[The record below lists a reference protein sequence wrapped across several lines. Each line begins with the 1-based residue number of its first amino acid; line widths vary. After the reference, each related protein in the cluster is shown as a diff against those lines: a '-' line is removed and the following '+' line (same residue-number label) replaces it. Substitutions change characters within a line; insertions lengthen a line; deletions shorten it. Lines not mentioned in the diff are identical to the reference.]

1 MKKLF
6 IYALLLVTGFAFYS
20 CDDRF
25 DNPVTQQQDPS
36 NPAATWTYEVGIKF
50 QQFNNW
56 YADVDGENYTYKA
69 PSTVFVY
76 NKAGEKLGELK
87 ALEEFD
93 YDNFNWDSYYKFSGT
108 LKGAIGEELT
118 ISTLDGFDYYSKQ
131 DGTLKSIIENC
142 ILETAEVP
150 IIITNSTKGTI
161 GTQSIQLNC
170 AISTFKAYF
179 DGNYSDKSDKEF
191 TLSADSLAY
200 IPTDENGVRSF
211 SIKFAEAVEDPTDW
225 NKGFFFTFATEA
237 KKQAEY
243 TFEIDSENGY
253 KSISTW
259 SGTYNGRNDIWGT
272 WSIWFSSIKELDLT
286 KYTTFLKDV
295 KEQLEPYYLNISTIQ
310 RAKFEPL
317 IYQSSKD
324 TVNVILNIQGKA
336 TFKNLLIGKNG
347 YLNFGGYWDTYE
359 SDDPE
364 YQENNYLP
372 VVTLEGDNVVKTNQW
387 QALNIYAEAVLKGEG
402 TLTLTSKSNAIH
414 ISSNW
419 WREKYNNEQ
428 GWYFSESMPAK
439 LTLTENVKLISN
451 TRVFIGQTWNYN
463 TQEYMPCTLDVAS
476 GTLEAK
482 GGENDCAINLYG
494 GKLTLSDKAE
504 GIKATTGQTG
514 TTPLFIRD
522 DMTGEEV
529 ALKDIVGEANVDNF
543 TDKKL
548 EGVRTITP
556 KK

>member
-161 GTQSIQLNC
+161 GTQSVQLNC
-170 AISTFKAYF
+170 AISTYKAYF
-179 DGNYSDKSDKEF
+179 DGNYSDKTDKGF

-200 IPTDENGVRSF
+200 IPADENGVRSF
-211 SIKFAEAVEDPTDW
+211 SINFAEAVEDPSDW

-237 KKQAEY
+237 KEEAEY

-295 KEQLEPYYLNISTIQ
+295 KEQLEPYYINLSTVQ

-317 IYQSSKD
+317 IYQ
-324 TVNVILNIQGKA
+324 
-336 TFKNLLIGKNG
+336 
-347 YLNFGGYWDTYE
+347 
-359 SDDPE
+359 
-364 YQENNYLP
+364 
-372 VVTLEGDNVVKTNQW
+372 
-387 QALNIYAEAVLKGEG
+387 
-402 TLTLTSKSNAIH
+402 TSKRYIKHSRQSNI
-414 ISSNW
+414 
-419 WREKYNNEQ
+419 
-428 GWYFSESMPAK
+428 
-439 LTLTENVKLISN
+439 
-451 TRVFIGQTWNYN
+451 
-463 TQEYMPCTLDVAS
+463 
-476 GTLEAK
+476 
-482 GGENDCAINLYG
+482 
-494 GKLTLSDKAE
+494 
-504 GIKATTGQTG
+504 
-514 TTPLFIRD
+514 
-522 DMTGEEV
+522 
-529 ALKDIVGEANVDNF
+529 
-543 TDKKL
+543 
-548 EGVRTITP
+548 
-556 KK
+556 

>member
-161 GTQSIQLNC
+161 GTQSVQLNC
-170 AISTFKAYF
+170 AISTFKARF
-179 DGNYSDKSDKEF
+179 RGNYSDKSDKIF
-191 TLSADSLAY
+191 TFSADSLAY
-200 IPTDENGVRSF
+200 IPTNENGTRSF
-211 SIKFAEAVEDPTDW
+211 SVKFAEAIEDPTSS
-225 NKGFFFTFATEA
+225 NGFFFTFASEA
-237 KKQAEY
+237 KENAEFIY
-243 TFEIDSENGY
+243 EIDSENGY
-253 KSISTW
+253 KSICTW
-259 SGTYNGRNDIWGT
+259 NGTYNGRNNIWGT
-272 WSIWFSSIKELDLT
+272 YNLWFDTVKELDLT
-286 KYTTFLKDV
+286 KYTKFLKDV
-295 KEQLEPYYLNISTIQ
+295 KEWEEPYNINVSTIQ
-310 RAKFEPL
+310 RAKYEPL

-324 TVNVILNIQGKA
+324 TVNVQLYIQGKA
-336 TFKNLLIGKNG
+336 TIKNLLIGKEG
-347 YLNFGGYWDTYE
+347 SLSLSGYWDTYE
-359 SDDPE
+359 NNDPE

-419 WREKYNNEQ
+419 WREKHNNEQ
-428 GWYFSESMPAK
+428 GWYFSEIMPAK

-463 TQEYMPCTLDVAS
+463 TQKYMPCTLDVAS